1 MPSKS
6 KAQHNFFEAVA
17 HSPKFAEEVGVPQ
30 SVGKDFAAADKKDT
44 SYKKKERVSP
54 KKGLLAPK

>member
-17 HSPKFAEEVGVPQ
+17 HSPKFAEEVGVPPECRKGFCSSRQ
-30 SVGKDFAAADKKDT
+30 EGYIVQE
-44 SYKKKERVSP
+44 ERAS
-54 KKGLLAPK
+54 